1 MLEEFKDSFIPDN
14 VTMADLER
22 EKGDYMK
29 RQPRVKPEELSYN
42 FEQYGRYSRI
52 LARSTLK
59 DQAQSEKWYKLVK
72 YVKKNIDNPK
82 DALVHNFTEVDGYVP
97 EMIEIPEEFED
108 LPIADVTPR
117 EYARV
122 K

>member
-59 DQAQSEKWYKLVK
+59 D
-72 YVKKNIDNPK
+72 
-82 DALVHNFTEVDGYVP
+82 
-97 EMIEIPEEFED
+97 
-108 LPIADVTPR
+108 
-117 EYARV
+117 
-122 K
+122 